1 MSHEIDLNKF
11 EIRTDLAIELV
22 EDGIKSREIGD
33 IKVTDITLNDLQGKE
48 INKKAGRYITI
59 EFPDITDYDNSEE
72 IKTIFSEELSK
83 LFETIKIKEE
93 STCLVIGLGNEK
105 TTPDAVGPLTITKTI
120 VTNHLYVYGQ
130 LEEGFRRVWAIS
142 PGVMG
147 ETGMETSDLIKG
159 IVDTVKPDFVITVDA
174 LASGSIERVNKT
186 IQMTDAGINPGSGVG
201 NKRKEISKDTIGIP
215 VIAVGIPT
223 VVDAASI
230 VSDTINYMYKH
241 FAYNKE
247 NYDNP
252 AQKLKFGVNYLKKN
266 VNILEDDKKNLFGI
280 VGSLNDFEVKSLIY
294 EILNPI
300 GYNLMVTPKE
310 EDFVVEKISDVIS
323 GGINKSLHKN
333 VDWFLFFNVYH
344 LGCTTVIYLSKILP
358 FFDKMYM
365 VEKIWEEE
373 LQEYKGKNKEN

>member
-1 MSHEIDLNKF
+1 MFD
-11 EIRTDLAIELV
+11 
-22 EDGIKSREIGD
+22 
-33 IKVTDITLNDLQGKE
+33 
-48 INKKAGRYITI
+48 
-59 EFPDITDYDNSEE
+59 
-72 IKTIFSEELSK
+72 
-83 LFETIKIKEE
+83 TIKINDD

-120 VTNHLYVYGQ
+120 VTNHLYVYNQ

-159 IVDTVKPDFVITVDA
+159 IVETVKPDFVITIDA
-174 LASGSIERVNKT
+174 LASSSIERVNKT

-201 NKRKEISKDTIGIP
+201 NKRKEISKDTIGVP
-215 VIAVGIPT
+215 VIAIGIPT

-247 NYDNP
+247 NFDNP
-252 AQKLKFGVNYLKKN
+252 AEKLKFGVNYLNKN
-266 VNILEDDKKNLFGI
+266 VNLLEDDKKNLFGI

-310 EDFVVEKISDVIS
+310 EDFVVAKISDVIS

-333 VDWFLFFNVYH
+333 V
-344 LGCTTVIYLSKILP
+344 
-358 FFDKMYM
+358 
-365 VEKIWEEE
+365 E
-373 LQEYKGKNKEN
+373 

>member
-1 MSHEIDLNKF
+1 MSHEIDLDKF
-11 EIRTDLAIELV
+11 EIRTDLAIELTK
-22 EDGIKSREIGD
+22 DGVKSREIDD
-33 IKVTDITLNDLQGKE
+33 IKVMDITLNEEQGRE

-59 EFPDITDYDNSEE
+59 EFPDITDYDNSEQ

-83 LFETIKIKEE
+83 LLETIYIDDD

-105 TTPDAVGPLTITKTI
+105 VAPDAVGPLTITKTI

-130 LEEGFRRVWAIS
+130 LEKGFRRVWAIS

-159 IVDTVKPDFVITVDA
+159 IVDIIKPDFVITVDA

-186 IQMTDAGINPGSGVG
+186 IQMTDAGINPGSGIG
-201 NKRKEISKDTIGIP
+201 NKRKEISKETVGVP
-215 VIAVGIPT
+215 VIAIGVPT

-247 NYDNP
+247 NYNNP
-252 AQKLKFGVNYLKKN
+252 IEKLKFGVNYLKKD
-266 VNILEDDKKNLFGI
+266 VSILDDDKKHLFGI
-280 VGSLNDFEVKSLIY
+280 VGSLNDHEVKSLIY

-333 VDWFLFFNVYH
+333 VDN
-344 LGCTTVIYLSKILP
+344 
-358 FFDKMYM
+358 
-365 VEKIWEEE
+365 
-373 LQEYKGKNKEN
+373 